1 MQLSDIIW
9 AQLNNVLLI
18 FLLDR
23 MTFNLHKSIKNNYD
37 YKKQCMRVLF
47 SEKMIGQD
55 YSFDIFNSYIFDNIF
70 YVGKC
75 QLFVRFVC
83 KYTYD

>member
-9 AQLNNVLLI
+9 AHLNNVLLI

-23 MTFNLHKSIKNNYD
+23 ITVNLHKSIKNNYD
-37 YKKQCMRVLF
+37 YKKQCIRVLF
-47 SEKMIGQD
+47 SEKIIGQD

-75 QLFVRFVC
+75 QFFVRFVC
-83 KYTYD
+83 KYAYD